1 LSVYID
7 TSVLVAALT
16 NERETSRMQDWL
28 GAQTPEDLFISDWV
42 VTEFSSALSIKLR
55 TGQITVADRA
65 NSLAMFTRLCADSI
79 GVLPVTSQNFR
90 TAARFSDQ
98 YALGLRAGDA
108 LHLAVCADHGAT
120 LCSLDRRLAEAGPQ
134 VGLATTLV

>member
-1 LSVYID
+1 MSLYID
-7 TSVLVAALT
+7 TSVVVAALT
-16 NERETSRMQDWL
+16 NEQETSRMQDWL
-28 GAQTPEDLFISDWV
+28 GGQAPEDFFISDWV

-55 TGQITVADRA
+55 TRQIIVTDRA

-98 YALGLRAGDA
+98 YAL
-108 LHLAVCADHGAT
+108 
-120 LCSLDRRLAEAGPQ
+120 DRRLAEAGPQ
-134 VGLATTLV
+134 VGLATILL